1 MADDRPP
8 DDADLESRE
17 PTVEDLR
24 DLCRA
29 LNERGARY
37 VVIGGFAI
45 RAAGYNR
52 RTMDVD
58 LLVADDPDNEA
69 RVFSALSTLPDNA
82 VRDLQPGE
90 LTQYSVI
97 RVADEIIVDLMR
109 LAGGI
114 GYAAAAAD
122 HRPLTGL
129 RRAGARPALCRPS
142 AARARSTSTQYGA
155 SYPRSARKAR
165 PPASTSAASTGC
177 TRLTSASTR
186 SAAAALMPV
195 GIVGCRP
202 SAAVTTDHPFPTRAA
217 GSRYHG

>member
-8 DDADLESRE
+8 DDTDLESRE

-24 DLCRA
+24 DLCHA

-69 RVFSALSTLPDNA
+69 RVFSALATLPDNA

-90 LTQYSVI
+90 LRQYSVI
-97 RVADEIIVDLMR
+97 RVADEILVDLMR

-114 GYAAAAAD
+114 DYAAAAAD
-122 HRPLTGL
+122 VVVRDVDGVPIPFASPRLLWRMKRVTGREKDAGDLVFL
-129 RRAGARPALCRPS
+129 RYWFAERGETP
-142 AARARSTSTQYGA
+142 
-155 SYPRSARKAR
+155 
-165 PPASTSAASTGC
+165 
-177 TRLTSASTR
+177 
-186 SAAAALMPV
+186 
-195 GIVGCRP
+195 
-202 SAAVTTDHPFPTRAA
+202 D
-217 GSRYHG
+217 